1 MVSKKYISWCY
12 ISVKKQPL
20 SLPDVSLPPPSTNPA
35 ALVAATHSDVVA
47 ATNSALVAAT
57 NTALV
62 AVSRVLGG
70 VTAENEP
77 FDAYSLPPT
86 FHTQTPSNP
95 TTYTPSA
102 VAYHPPPPVA
112 YPPLGYPQTTD
123 YYQTSSGYPH
133 AAAAAAGYP
142 QPTDG
147 PLQAAAAAYP
157 YTAAASLSGDLNHIT
172 FFYLI
177 YFF

>member
-1 MVSKKYISWCY
+1 MCY

-20 SLPDVSLPPPSTNPA
+20 SLPDVSLPPPATNPA
-35 ALVAATHSDVVA
+35 ALVAATHSASVAATHSDVVA

-86 FHTQTPSNP
+86 FHTQTPPNP
-95 TTYTPSA
+95 TVYPPST
-102 VAYHPPPPVA
+102 VAYHPPPAVA
-112 YPPLGYPQTTD
+112 YPPLGYPKTTD

-133 AAAAAAGYP
+133 AAAARYP
-142 QPTDG
+142 QPTDD